1 MMLRQR
7 QNSFRAGCKFLA
19 EDVAV
24 WKLAKFL
31 DECREEFG
39 HDTKLIANKQQFGL
53 RDDDSPYL
61 KFRQIEEGIAL
72 FRKYDRKRA
81 KTIRESLAA
90 LKRAKGKRR
99 PLINIRVGKPTPV
112 PGRKSRPALHD
123 NA

>member
-1 MMLRQR
+1 MLRQR

-72 FRKYDRKRA
+72 FRKYDPQARE
-81 KTIRESLAA
+81 TIQESLAA
-90 LKRAKGKRR
+90 LKRAQGKAPPTYQYPRR
-99 PLINIRVGKPTPV
+99 
-112 PGRKSRPALHD
+112 
-123 NA
+123 